1 MNYVDTIRPHP
12 PTFSRKTKVKKGVLV
27 AHKIARRKKDSEVKR
42 EKYGR
47 TELMADH
54 RQTRLKNQ
62 LLGFKMT
69 YLVVDFWSMK
79 TSGVIWM
86 LSLVG
91 LSGLWGRRSDRF
103 SLAFLLSLVAKKG
116 ITTLVLALTAMT
128 LSLFLSIFFLF
139 YSLQLSRPLRALWRI
154 SFLRSL
160 RSFEAQIGS
169 PW

>member
-1 MNYVDTIRPHP
+1 MT
-12 PTFSRKTKVKKGVLV
+12 
-27 AHKIARRKKDSEVKR
+27 
-42 EKYGR
+42 
-47 TELMADH
+47 DH

-62 LLGFKMT
+62 LRGFKMT

-116 ITTLVLALTAMT
+116 ISTLVLALTAMT